1 MGYSIASP
9 SPVLSRFVKHY
20 WTLDSC
26 ISCDHEHTQRIVPN
40 GLLELIFY
48 LGDRP
53 QSTDPSRSVTENTIL
68 TGHLSNFYDLR
79 VAGHLSL
86 FSILF
91 KPQGLSMFFDIP
103 IDELNNR
110 NVPLKYIFK
119 SGTGELESQLSEEK
133 TFTGRVKIVEQFLL
147 QLLRKSGDKY
157 NYERIEH
164 TISIINRSSGAVSI
178 DFLAS
183 EACFGRKQFERVFS
197 KYVGTSPKQFLR
209 TIRLQHAIHL
219 RSKDAAV
226 NLTDLTYRS
235 GYYDQS
241 HMINDFQKLTG
252 LTPKQFFDAS
262 EPFSDYFSST
272 PNI

>member
-1 MGYSIASP
+1 MGYSIARP
-9 SPVLSRFVKHY
+9 SPLLSRFVKQY
-20 WTLDSC
+20 WTLENC
-26 ISCDHEHTQRIVPN
+26 LPGGQQHIQRIVPN
-40 GLLELIFY
+40 GLIELIFY

-53 QSTDPSRSVTENTIL
+53 ETSDPKRSVSANTII
-68 TGHLSNFYDLR
+68 TGHLSDYYDLR
-79 VAGHLSL
+79 VTGQLSL

-103 IDELNNR
+103 VNELNNQ
-110 NVPLKYIFK
+110 NVPFRFIFK
-119 SGTGELESQLSEEK
+119 TDTDELESQLFEEH
-133 TFTGRVKIVEQFLL
+133 TFPGRIRIVEHFLIR
-147 QLLRKSGDKY
+147 LLKRHGNKY

-164 TISIINRSSGAVSI
+164 TINIINRSRGAVSI

-197 KYVGTSPKQFLR
+197 KYIGTSPKQFLR
-209 TIRLQHAIHL
+209 TIRLQHAIDL

-226 NLTDLTYRS
+226 NLTDLTYS
-235 GYYDQS
+235 AGYYDQS

-262 EPFSDYFSST
+262 EPYSDYFSTT
-272 PNI
+272 PHI